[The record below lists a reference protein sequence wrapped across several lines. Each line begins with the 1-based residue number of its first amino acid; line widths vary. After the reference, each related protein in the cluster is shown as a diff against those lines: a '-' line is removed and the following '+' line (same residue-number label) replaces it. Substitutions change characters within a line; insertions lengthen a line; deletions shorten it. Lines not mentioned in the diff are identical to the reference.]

1 MEGFDALTTEL
12 ERFMA
17 ISSIGIGS
25 GLDVKSIIS
34 QLIALEQKPLGQLQV
49 KASSITAQ
57 LSSYGQLKS
66 QMANLQDMAG
76 KLASASNWNAMT
88 VSSSNSAAISGT
100 ATTAA
105 AVTSFSVAVSQLAQA
120 QTAGSA
126 SLAPTGS
133 PVGAGTLR
141 IDLGAWSA
149 SGPNTFTKSD
159 AAAVD
164 VKVSESDTLS
174 QIAEK
179 INAAGAGVT
188 ATVLKDDTGERLL
201 MRSSAT
207 GEASAFRIQALAEP
221 VAPATEGDAITNSTG
236 LGRLAYDPA
245 NVTGGLS
252 LTQAALNTKATVNGV
267 AVSSQGNKLE
277 AIAGV
282 TLNVS
287 KLIPAGEPAEVN
299 IKRDTAAAKSSI
311 SNFVASYNAISSA
324 LTEMTKYDAA
334 TKTGGTLQG
343 DSTAVSLQATLRRMV
358 GGSGP
363 GGSSF
368 SRLSDLGVEFQK
380 DGSLKVNDTKLDAAL
395 TKPDDVKAFFMA
407 DSGSEG
413 GSGLALRL
421 KDFAAG
427 LLNTSGTLSTR
438 SDALKSASDRNT
450 KEQERMSD
458 RIGKTQARLEAQY
471 SRLDASMGK
480 LSALSNY
487 MNQQVT
493 QWNNTKD

>member
-1 MEGFDALTTEL
+1 
-12 ERFMA
+12 MA

-120 QTAGSA
+120 HTAGSD
-126 SLAPTGS
+126 SLPAGS
-133 PVGAGTLR
+133 VGAGTLR
-141 IDLGAWSA
+141 IELGAWST
-149 SGPNTFTKSD
+149 SGPNTFTKGD
-159 AAAVD
+159 AAAVN
-164 VKVSESDTLS
+164 VSVGATDTLS
-174 QIAEK
+174 QIADK

-201 MRSSAT
+201 MRSSVT

-221 VAPATEGDAITNSTG
+221 VAPATEGEAITNSTG

-252 LTQAALNTKATVNGV
+252 LTQAALNTKATINGV

-282 TLNVS
+282 TLNVT
-287 KLIPAGEPAEVN
+287 KLIPLNEPAEIT
-299 IKRDTAAAKSSI
+299 IKRDTAAAKTSI
-311 SNFVASYNAISSA
+311 NNFVASYNAISSA
-324 LTEMTKYDAA
+324 LAEMTKYDAA

-413 GSGLALRL
+413 GNGLALRL

-480 LSALSNY
+480 LNALSNY

-493 QWNNTKD
+493 QWNNTKN